1 MWRRVLQAFTRVV
14 GKIGGG
20 LDSLRLSVEGVVMTE
35 ISPQQFG
42 ELKATVT
49 QLEHTTDNLDKDM
62 RALNAGMKELMAQL
76 NQARGGWK
84 ALLIV
89 ASIGV
94 AIANLANLV
103 LGNIAVRP

>member
-1 MWRRVLQAFTRVV
+1 
-14 GKIGGG
+14 
-20 LDSLRLSVEGVVMTE
+20 MTE

-42 ELKATVT
+42 ELKATVV
-49 QLEHTTDNLDKDM
+49 QLEHTIENLNKDM
-62 RALNAGMKELMAQL
+62 RALNAGMKELTAQL

-94 AIANLANLV
+94 AIANLANLIFEHV
-103 LGNIAVRP
+103 NVRP